1 MSFLL
6 GCNYLETQNGTA
18 MWKSF
23 NEESIRED
31 LKVLQEHGVEILRVF
46 PNWRD
51 FQPVIKMY
59 GQNGRLFEYRMQDE
73 TLPLNSYYLDEAM
86 MQKFIRFCCIAESYG
101 MKLIVGLLTGWLSSR
116 LFIPE
121 ALGDKNLFTDPQAL
135 ILEQKFVSGFVKYT
149 KDIPNI
155 YGWDLG
161 NECNNLSTAISREE
175 AFCWSAVIS
184 NAIRAQDNTRP
195 VISGMHG
202 LEPEGIWRI
211 SDQAETTD
219 ILTTHPYPLWVEH
232 CTNDAVSSVRTLLH
246 ATAQTVYYAS
256 VGGKPCLVE
265 EIGTMGPMVCSDQI
279 AAGFLKANLFS
290 NWANGAPGLLW
301 WCSSDQNLLSHAP
314 YDWAMCERELGL
326 MDARRIPKPALKELG
341 NMKRFLEK
349 LRVELGGELPRAQV
363 DAVCIL
369 TRGQDP
375 WGIAYTSYIL
385 AKQAGI
391 NLEFAYIDR
400 PFPEAQMYLLPCV
413 TGNMVMSKS
422 SYEALKARIRDGAGL
437 YVSLADGFLTE
448 FAQLTGMQVVDTQ
461 LDGGDAAFTL
471 GTAQLT
477 IKRRKTYTLRPVGGR
492 ILCEMQGEPILTE
505 NTFGK
510 GTVYTLNA
518 PLEESLIEAHNGF
531 DRHLHEIYRKVFA
544 HKLAAKPFVCL
555 NDRIGV
561 TFHPD
566 GDAIHAVL
574 INYSGL
580 DAAPQAVFQN
590 GYSIKR
596 VLYGDFE
603 RLSPFD
609 ACVVQLGR

>member
-149 KDIPNI
+149 KDNPNI

-256 VGGKPCLVE
+256 IGGKPCLVE
-265 EIGTMGPMVCSDQI
+265 EIGTMGPMVCSDEI

-314 YDWAMCERELGL
+314 YDWAM
-326 MDARRIPKPALKELG
+326 
-341 NMKRFLEK
+341 
-349 LRVELGGELPRAQV
+349 
-363 DAVCIL
+363 
-369 TRGQDP
+369 
-375 WGIAYTSYIL
+375 
-385 AKQAGI
+385 
-391 NLEFAYIDR
+391 
-400 PFPEAQMYLLPCV
+400 
-413 TGNMVMSKS
+413 
-422 SYEALKARIRDGAGL
+422 
-437 YVSLADGFLTE
+437 
-448 FAQLTGMQVVDTQ
+448 
-461 LDGGDAAFTL
+461 
-471 GTAQLT
+471 
-477 IKRRKTYTLRPVGGR
+477 
-492 ILCEMQGEPILTE
+492 
-505 NTFGK
+505 
-510 GTVYTLNA
+510 
-518 PLEESLIEAHNGF
+518 
-531 DRHLHEIYRKVFA
+531 
-544 HKLAAKPFVCL
+544 
-555 NDRIGV
+555 
-561 TFHPD
+561 
-566 GDAIHAVL
+566 
-574 INYSGL
+574 
-580 DAAPQAVFQN
+580 
-590 GYSIKR
+590 
-596 VLYGDFE
+596 
-603 RLSPFD
+603 
-609 ACVVQLGR
+609 